1 MNFHTELLHIDH
13 RQLPNILI
21 KEKKRLQPS
30 RENKYSL
37 ITLKSL
43 EGNRKFSD
51 PFQERI
57 SFLITKN
64 QYLPIKKTNKK
75 KSEKNNGVSKSVEIP
90 PIKPKDYF

>member
-1 MNFHTELLHIDH
+1 MNFHTELSHIDH

-21 KEKKRLQPS
+21 KEKKKTSTIERLK
-30 RENKYSL
+30 NKYSL

-64 QYLPIKKTNKK
+64 QYLPIKK
-75 KSEKNNGVSKSVEIP
+75 
-90 PIKPKDYF
+90 PIKKNPKKITAFRNRSKYRQ

>member
-1 MNFHTELLHIDH
+1 MNFHTELSHIDH

-43 EGNRKFSD
+43 EEQKILWSISRKDLVSD
-51 PFQERI
+51 
-57 SFLITKN
+57 
-64 QYLPIKKTNKK
+64 Y
-75 KSEKNNGVSKSVEIP
+75 
-90 PIKPKDYF
+90 